1 MCASKRINANLN
13 ATRMAVTQSLPHPY
27 PYMYTYIN
35 NIHTL
40 LNTQTNSPNDSPTA
54 PCARARSLELA
65 QAETHVRSTQL
76 NLPHN
81 FIMEL
86 DISYGRVC
94 MLCCVRGV
102 CVNPYCKVIGNLN
115 GQIIHHVYDCCAF
128 VDVFAVRASDGG
140 PRPKRNHKRC
150 DAHK

>member
-13 ATRMAVTQSLPHPY
+13 ATRMAVTPSLPHPY

-35 NIHTL
+35 NIYTL
-40 LNTQTNSPNDSPTA
+40 LNPHKLPMIRRQLHVLTRT
-54 PCARARSLELA
+54 RASRDTRELN
-65 QAETHVRSTQL
+65 STQL
-76 NLPHN
+76 TAQLY
-81 FIMEL
+81 
-86 DISYGRVC
+86 YGVGYKLWTRVYVV
-94 MLCCVRGV
+94 LCCVRGV

-128 VDVFAVRASDGG
+128 VGGDG
-140 PRPKRNHKRC
+140 RPKRNHKRC